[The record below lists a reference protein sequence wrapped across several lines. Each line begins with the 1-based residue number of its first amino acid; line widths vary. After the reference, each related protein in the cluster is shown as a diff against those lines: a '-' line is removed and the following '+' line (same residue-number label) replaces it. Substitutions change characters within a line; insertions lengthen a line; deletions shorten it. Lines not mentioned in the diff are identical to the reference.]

1 MAGLFA
7 ALTTAMMKLSGFI
20 DKADRWLDRRRAER
34 LLRSWPEHMLKDIGI
49 DKSDIAHV
57 TAHGRP
63 PRRQG

>member
-1 MAGLFA
+1 
-7 ALTTAMMKLSGFI
+7 MMKLSGFI